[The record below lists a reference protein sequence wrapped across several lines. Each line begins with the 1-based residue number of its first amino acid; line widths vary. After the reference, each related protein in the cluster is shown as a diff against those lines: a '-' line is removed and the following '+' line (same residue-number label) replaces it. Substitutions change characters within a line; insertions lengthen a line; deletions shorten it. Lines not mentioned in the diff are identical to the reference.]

1 MSTYN
6 AANEDPISTE
16 LKGDSQH
23 DPHLTSNQISDKDI
37 KQDLMALNHEFD
49 NYGSARRSL
58 DAL

>member
-6 AANEDPISTE
+6 ATTANEDPISTE

-23 DPHLTSNQISDKDI
+23 DPHLTSDKDI
-37 KQDLMALNHEFD
+37 KQDLMALNYEFD
-49 NYGSARRSL
+49 KHGSARRSL